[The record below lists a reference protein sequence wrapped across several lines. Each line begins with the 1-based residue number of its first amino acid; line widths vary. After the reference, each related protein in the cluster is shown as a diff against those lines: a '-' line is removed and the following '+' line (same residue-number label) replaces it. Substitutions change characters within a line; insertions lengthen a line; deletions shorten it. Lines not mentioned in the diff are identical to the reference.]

1 MQIVQYYVNIYII
14 SGKMHEH
21 MLMFSLMGGAG
32 VMAAIL
38 EFARYRVSQTQIL
51 EFARYRVSQTQKNS
65 REDFDLRSIFSWTQ
79 CKISLKQ
86 IPTKSHSVGISKLLF
101 SLVFLRN

>member
-1 MQIVQYYVNIYII
+1 MFSCMMQTIIQKVYLRMISIKEMTQDSCCKMSANCSVLCKYIFI

-38 EFARYRVSQTQIL
+38 EFARYRVSQTQAIL
-51 EFARYRVSQTQKNS
+51 
-65 REDFDLRSIFSWTQ
+65 
-79 CKISLKQ
+79 
-86 IPTKSHSVGISKLLF
+86 
-101 SLVFLRN
+101 

>member
-1 MQIVQYYVNIYII
+1 
-14 SGKMHEH
+14 MHEH

-51 EFARYRVSQTQKNS
+51 EFARYRVSQTQKGFK
-65 REDFDLRSIFSWTQ
+65 RRL
-79 CKISLKQ
+79 
-86 IPTKSHSVGISKLLF
+86 
-101 SLVFLRN
+101 